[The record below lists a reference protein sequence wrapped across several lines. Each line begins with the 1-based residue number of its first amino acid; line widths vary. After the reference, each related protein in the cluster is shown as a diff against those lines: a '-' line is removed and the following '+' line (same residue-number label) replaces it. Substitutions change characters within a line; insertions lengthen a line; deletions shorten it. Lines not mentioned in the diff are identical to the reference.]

1 MKILVIDDDP
11 NIIETIALG
20 LQVRWPEAELVS
32 AHLGQQGIDMLEREA
47 PDMVILDVGLPDI
60 SGLEV
65 LKRMR
70 DFSNVPVIILSVRG
84 DDESITRGLE
94 LGADDYMVKPFRM
107 VELIARMR
115 ALMRRRRSA

>member
-1 MKILVIDDDP
+1 MKILMIDDDP
-11 NIIETIALG
+11 NIIETVALG
-20 LQVRWPEAELVS
+20 LRARWPEAELVS
-32 AHLGQQGIDMLEREA
+32 AHLGRQGIEMLESEA
-47 PDMVILDVGLPDI
+47 PDMVILDAGLPDI

-107 VELIARMR
+107 VELVARMR